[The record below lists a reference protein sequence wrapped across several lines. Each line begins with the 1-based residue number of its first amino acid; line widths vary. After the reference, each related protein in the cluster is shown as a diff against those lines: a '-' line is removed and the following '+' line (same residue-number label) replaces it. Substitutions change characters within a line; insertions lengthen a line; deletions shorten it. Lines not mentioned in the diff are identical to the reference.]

1 MESDEAD
8 HHPMTLR
15 TTNAAICIQSVA
27 RGSISRQIT
36 SSQSFAQLELFDVIT
51 HDTGTIIKPFQLYK
65 IIAQNPDRF
74 INLCHQSEFK
84 CYCTPK
90 TMLGTLKRLELSL
103 EMDFTTFVE
112 VSTSSNPKSPK
123 SPAHPPSSSIV
134 TLYNHFNANP
144 TLQTLTT
151 AFANDPDTTAQYI
164 KDADM
169 PCLLLPKTATVAFA
183 GITATRKQL
192 APSSMMERVEEKR
205 NTPTTLAEFATL
217 TDFNANE
224 TTDQVAE
231 IYSELCFYTKKNA
244 SVSLLSLHRALS
256 HATKDQTDTD
266 QLPHKLRQAHMEC
279 LLSPKSATK
288 AFSQLRSVQETTAS
302 DSLLTLKQFRTLA
315 HQSFPNSPP
324 PSPKPF
330 DPVMDIYGMMQN
342 CQKTGGRRLT
352 TTREP
357 STLGIDTDDDT
368 EQEQEREF
376 EPVTLSVGL
385 WLSLLYRH
393 NNLDQLIDTVKLA
406 QLSALLTP
414 SHAVQ
419 GFQEMK
425 CMSYLQHREHIS
437 VDDLRFFSTNGLQWT
452 TASIKLQYFARKIV
466 QTYTTKQS
474 AASKIQKS
482 YRWNFNL
489 LPWSVA
495 AIRIQRQWRNILH
508 VAHVKDAQE
517 YIDGII
523 DNMLKRRAERIRM
536 MCQNSIH
543 VVLNVLFQSRH
554 LKILDV
560 IRDQRIET
568 LSQQRASVIQLW
580 YRRMKKAYLFD
591 CWVFKYKHRRDTSAM
606 HIQKN
611 IRRHLV
617 VSNRKKIL
625 HKAAVVIQDGW
636 KSRTIY
642 PEEAMC
648 MAEERKKS
656 IVLVQ
661 AGWRGSLCRHAL
673 KRNYIFWWCVPKLQG
688 IVRGYL
694 FRVCNPLG
702 RYFTAHLPMYIES
715 WKRCTSIEQSNQKS
729 MQQRIALK
737 NTVKYTKQKNVQTY
751 QAIDRVQEKR
761 NALRDQPLQHLNKVE
776 RQLKFIQSADKRRK
790 QKQLLQKRR
799 AMGEG
804 GAWGNAVAA
813 PTRSSSGTNNNNTK
827 QRSFSLS
834 PHKKSRLIL
843 PNLPLSPSKEVSKGG
858 TAFTL
863 CDQQRAL
870 EMVQDEMKRADQEMI
885 QLRLQI
891 NQLKHKLQSDQRKVA
906 AECQVKVDQ
915 AHRTV
920 TDRQLRHERAV
931 SQLKVVYDAHQEII
945 MRQSHGGKV
954 ENDDPFRNTLM
965 MNASDSCDDYDYG
978 SPNNNGEDERLEWSG
993 VGLVEKMNM
1002 NSPKGF

>member
-1 MESDEAD
+1 
-8 HHPMTLR
+8 MTLR

-27 RGSISRQIT
+27 RGHMSRQIT
-36 SSQSFAQLELFDVIT
+36 SSQSFAQLELFDIIT

-65 IIAQNPDRF
+65 IMGQHPDRF
-74 INLCHQSEFK
+74 STLCHRAELT

-90 TMLGTLKRLELSL
+90 TIFGTLKRLELSL

-112 VSTSSNPKSPK
+112 VSTSSNPKYPKHPK

-151 AFANDPDTTAQYI
+151 AFANDPETTAQYI

-169 PCLLLPKTATVAFA
+169 PCLLLPRTATVAFA
-183 GITATRKQL
+183 GITATRNQL
-192 APSSMMERVEEKR
+192 APSSMMERVDKKQT

-217 TDFNANE
+217 TDFNAIE

-231 IYSELCFYTKKNA
+231 IYSDLCFYTKKNT

-266 QLPHKLRQAHMEC
+266 QLSHKLRRAHMEC

-288 AFSQLRSVQETTAS
+288 AFSHLRSVQERTAA
-302 DSLLTLKQFRTLA
+302 DSLVTLEQFRTLA

-368 EQEQEREF
+368 EQEKEF
-376 EPVTLSVGL
+376 EPVTLSLGL
-385 WLSLLYRH
+385 WLSLLCRH

-406 QLSALLTP
+406 QLSALLKP
-414 SHAVQ
+414 SRAVQ

-425 CMSYLQHREHIS
+425 CMSYLQHRAHIS
-437 VDDLRFFSTNGLQWT
+437 VDDLRSFSTNGLQWT

-466 QTYTTKQS
+466 QKYTTKQS

-495 AIRIQRQWRNILH
+495 AIRIQRQWRKILH
-508 VAHVKDAQE
+508 VAHVNDAQE
-517 YIDGII
+517 HIDGII
-523 DNMLKRRAERIRM
+523 DNMLKMRAERIRM
-536 MCQNSIH
+536 MCQNIIH

-560 IRDQRIET
+560 IRDQRIEI
-568 LSQQRASVIQLW
+568 LFESKASLIQLW
-580 YRRMKKAYLFD
+580 YRRMNKAFLFE

-606 HIQKN
+606 DIQKN
-611 IRRHLV
+611 IRRYLV

-648 MAEERKKS
+648 MADKRKKS

-673 KRNYIFWWCVPKLQG
+673 KRDYIFWWCVPKLQG

-715 WKRCTSIEQSNQKS
+715 WKRCKSIEQSNQKS
-729 MQQRIALK
+729 MQERIAMK
-737 NTVKYTKQKNVQTY
+737 NKVKYTKQKNVQTY

-761 NALRDQPLQHLNKVE
+761 NALREQPLQHLNKVE
-776 RQLKFIQSADKRRK
+776 RQLKFIRSADKRRK

-813 PTRSSSGTNNNNTK
+813 PTRSSGTQKNRTT

-843 PNLPLSPSKEVSKGG
+843 PMLPLSPSTEGYEGG
-858 TAFTL
+858 TAFAL

-870 EMVQDEMKRADQEMI
+870 ELVQAEMKRADQEKI

-920 TDRQLRHERAV
+920 TDRQLRHELAV

-945 MRQSHGGKV
+945 MRQSHGERV
-954 ENDDPFRNTLM
+954 EKDDPFRNTLM
-965 MNASDSCDDYDYG
+965 MDASDSCV
-978 SPNNNGEDERLEWSG
+978 NNNGEGDRLEWSG